1 MKVVFLTGARN
12 NCGDYL
18 IVDRTRELFRK
29 HLPGAC
35 QIVIDRTQKMCEE
48 AFKIMQRSDLVV
60 LVGGPL
66 IRGNCAETL
75 NLADAIES
83 GRLDEIKTPFVIIG
97 GGAKLKAPFS
107 IGHLRFTDASRRLF
121 EKLEA
126 SRYFSGTRDMETLV
140 MLRNA
145 GFTNFRYTGCPALY
159 AGMECGNP
167 IEFHRD
173 SVRRIVFSCGAPGMM
188 TEDSV
193 MQHIDVAFMLRRFF
207 SEAEIIVAAHHA
219 TDSAV
224 YEAAYGKMP
233 SGWRGLMDY
242 FRSQEFDIFDV
253 SGAVKPMKDLYSTA
267 DLHVGYRVHAHVL
280 MTSWGKPS
288 VLIAEDGRASG
299 MADVISGRIFPA
311 WKYRKRS
318 ARMSALRWCVGHRDK
333 LCKVYDSKLAEK
345 IERYLVASEN
355 IVLNT
360 SKYGYD
366 VMEKWFAQFR
376 GGGG

>member
-1 MKVVFLTGARN
+1 MR
-12 NCGDYL
+12 
-18 IVDRTRELFRK
+18 
-29 HLPGAC
+29 
-35 QIVIDRTQKMCEE
+35 EE
-48 AFKIMQRSDLVV
+48 AFKAMEQSDLVV

-66 IRGNCAETL
+66 IRRNCAEAL
-75 NLADAIES
+75 NLAEAIES
-83 GRLDEIKTPFVIIG
+83 GRLDEIKTPFVIMG
-97 GGAKLKAPFS
+97 GGAKLKEPFS
-107 IGHLRFTDASRRLF
+107 IGHLRFTDADRRLF

-126 SRYFSGTRDMETLV
+126 SQYFSGTRDMETLV

-188 TEDSV
+188 TGDNI
-193 MQHIDVAFMLRRFF
+193 MQHRDVAFMLRRFF
-207 SEAEIIVAAHHA
+207 PDAEIIVAAHHA
-219 TDSAV
+219 TDNAV
-224 YEAAYGKMP
+224 YETAYGKTP
-233 SGWRGLMDY
+233 PGWCGLMNDL
-242 FRSQEFDIFDV
+242 RSHEFDIVDV
-253 SGAVKPMKDLYSTA
+253 SGAVEPMKNLYSTA
-267 DLHVGYRVHAHVL
+267 DMHVGYRVHAHVL

-299 MADVISGRIFPA
+299 MADVISGRIFSA

-345 IERYLVASEN
+345 IELYLKDSEN

-376 GGGG
+376 GGG